1 MSAKTPLERV
11 QESERLLERLMLEIP
26 GFRGYQ
32 VREQRREA
40 DRIVRNHLYSLL
52 ERARDSLMRC
62 FQMLND
68 SRIEELSEP
77 MNQLIA
83 SLDRVAEKVN
93 RASYG
98 YAGFFDS
105 VRIDAAQ
112 LDKMLTYDSQLMDM
126 ARKCVESASTF
137 ETSLSQ
143 NKFEDAR
150 VMEQN
155 LQNSINQLEVAFDGR
170 KAVIE
175 DVEV

>member
-32 VREQRREA
+32 AREQRREA
-40 DRIVRNHLYSLL
+40 DRIVRNHLFEVLQ
-52 ERARDSLMRC
+52 RTRDSLMRC
-62 FQMLND
+62 FQILND
-68 SRIEELSEP
+68 SKVAELMEP
-77 MNQLIA
+77 MNRLIA
-83 SLDRVAEKVN
+83 KLDRVAEKVN

-112 LDKMLTYDSQLMDM
+112 LDKMLTYDSQIMDI
-126 ARKCVESASTF
+126 ARKCAQSASTF
-137 ETSLSQ
+137 ETNLSQ
-143 NKFEDAR
+143 NEFEDAR
-150 VMEQN
+150 NVEQN
-155 LQNSINQLEVAFDGR
+155 LENSINQLEVAFDGR
-170 KAVIE
+170 KTIIE